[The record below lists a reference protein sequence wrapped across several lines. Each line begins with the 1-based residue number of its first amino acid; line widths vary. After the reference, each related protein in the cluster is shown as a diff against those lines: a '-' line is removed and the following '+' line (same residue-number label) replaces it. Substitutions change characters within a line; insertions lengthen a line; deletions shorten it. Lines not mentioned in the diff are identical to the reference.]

1 MNNHKLLIRKGFL
14 LRIRVLSG
22 FVILA
27 GLFLI
32 TRLFF
37 IQSVNSD
44 YYIAK
49 ADGAYVDTPDSFDRG
64 LIYFEKKDGTRISAA
79 SVMTSYILAIKP
91 KDIVD
96 PEDLYNKINEI
107 YPIDKEAFL
116 KKAEK
121 ENDPYEEIVKRVP
134 KDVRDKIMDL
144 DLLGVQMPRHKW
156 RFYPG
161 ESLAA
166 HTVGFM
172 AYKGD
177 EIAGR
182 YGIERFYNETLSR
195 DKEDVEVN
203 IFAEI
208 FSSFYNEKYSTSKS
222 ERADIVTTIEPVVQN
237 FMEQELTRTMKKFG
251 SEAANGIIINPQNGE
266 IIAIA
271 HVPSFD
277 LNNFGKVEDATEYSN
292 PLVENVFEFGSVVK
306 PLVIAAALDADVI
319 SAETPFYDPGFVQ
332 VEDKKI
338 ENFDKKGRG
347 QTTMQT
353 VLAESLNTGMVYSM
367 RALGKS
373 RFRDYML
380 AYGIGERSGV
390 DLPNESKGLVS
401 NLQSPR
407 ELEYATASFGQG
419 ISFNPVVLVRVLSAM
434 SNGGYMVQPHVVKK
448 FEYINGEAKEV
459 VYSKQDGKKV
469 LKDGTSEKISRMLV
483 SIVDN
488 TLGGGKYKMPGHSI
502 AAKTGTAQIPNPRGG
517 GYIEGKNLHSFF
529 GYFPAYDPK
538 FLVYISNTA
547 PVARFASETLT
558 EPFMNIANFLIN
570 YYEIPPDR

>member
-1 MNNHKLLIRKGFL
+1 MNDHKLLIRKGFL

-22 FVILA
+22 FVVLA

-32 TRLFF
+32 ARLFF
-37 IQSVNSD
+37 IQSVNSE

-49 ADGAYVDTPDSFDRG
+49 ADGAYIDTPDSFDRG

-79 SVMTSYILAIKP
+79 TVMTSYILAIKP

-96 PEDLYNKINEI
+96 PVDTFNKINSIYEI
-107 YPIDKEAFL
+107 DEESFM
-116 KKAEK
+116 KKAAK
-121 ENDPYEEIVKRVP
+121 KDDPYEEVAKKVP
-134 KDVRDKIMDL
+134 KDIRDQIMAL
-144 DLLGVQMPRHKW
+144 DLVGVEMPRHKW

-166 HTVGFM
+166 HTIGFM

-182 YGIERFYNETLSR
+182 YGIERFYNDVLSR
-195 DKEDVEVN
+195 DEKDVEIN

-208 FSSFYNEKYSTSKS
+208 FSGFYNSENKS
-222 ERADIVTTIEPVVQN
+222 SEHERADIVTTIEPVVQN
-237 FMEQELTRTMKKFG
+237 FVEQELERTMKKFG

-266 IIAIA
+266 IIAMA
-271 HVPSFD
+271 HIPSFD
-277 LNNFGKVEDATEYSN
+277 LNNFGKVSDATEYSN

-319 SAETPFYDPGFVQ
+319 SAETPFYDPGFIQ

-367 RALGKS
+367 RQLGKS

-407 ELEYATASFGQG
+407 DLEYATASFGQG
-419 ISFNPVVLVRVLSAM
+419 ISFNPVVLVRALSAM
-434 SNGGYMVQPHVVKK
+434 SNGGYLVQPHIVKK
-448 FEYINGEAKEV
+448 FEYIDGEQKEII
-459 VYSKQDGKKV
+459 YNKQDGKKI

-483 SIVDN
+483 GIVDN

-538 FLVYISNTA
+538 FLIYISNTA

-558 EPFMNIANFLIN
+558 EPFMNITNFLIN